1 MVELVRRQQYLKNED
16 DKVNVLHNKQDKDLS
31 NVNCEQLNRE
41 EKESVDQDLNQTL
54 CNYKLEE
61 IQLPKDNIDL
71 TNHNININTK
81 SEDNSTKNKTK
92 NKSSNKNNTT
102 ATSTAIGIVSQNQ
115 SQKNKNVKLKN
126 KTTNNIQT
134 NKDEKN
140 SKTVIVKS

>member
-126 KTTNNIQT
+126 KTTNIIQT

>member
-41 EKESVDQDLNQTL
+41 EKESVDQDLNHTL

-126 KTTNNIQT
+126 KTTNIIQT

>member
-126 KTTNNIQT
+126 KTTNIIQT

-140 SKTVIVKS
+140 SKTVIDKS

>member
-71 TNHNININTK
+71 TNHNINININNK

-92 NKSSNKNNTT
+92 NKSSNKNNLT
-102 ATSTAIGIVSQNQ
+102 ATSTAISIVSQNQ
-115 SQKNKNVKLKN
+115 SQKK
-126 KTTNNIQT
+126 
-134 NKDEKN
+134 
-140 SKTVIVKS
+140 

>member
-92 NKSSNKNNTT
+92 NKSSNKNNI
-102 ATSTAIGIVSQNQ
+102 TAISIVSQNQ

-126 KTTNNIQT
+126 KTTNIIQT

>member
-16 DKVNVLHNKQDKDLS
+16 DKVNALHNKQEKDLG
-31 NVNCEQLNRE
+31 NVNCEQLFQ
-41 EKESVDQDLNQTL
+41 EKESVDQDLNHTL

-71 TNHNININTK
+71 TNHNLNINTK

-92 NKSSNKNNTT
+92 NKSSLKNNST
-102 ATSTAIGIVSQNQ
+102 ATSTAISIVSQNQ

-126 KTTNNIQT
+126 KTNNNIQT

-140 SKTVIVKS
+140 SKTVIDKS